1 MQDSFSNRQNSQYLF
16 VKELTT
22 RRIRKLGSLNT
33 QVCRIFLSVVTGNG
47 KRGNLFNTLCRNSTY
62 FHTYDNDLLRRKHTH
77 ARLPTEDKVAA
88 FGWIFCRVLARRRT
102 HTTTPKQNLPSIST
116 KESIFHRTATMTIQ
130 IIACLMLLLLATN
143 IAVTSADEFF
153 DPYDGIDFYF
163 PDIDLCDNQE
173 DPNGEPILGPCDHS
187 KFPTCEEGKS
197 TKCYNRK
204 PSRSEFYD
212 DNHQPV
218 FYIQYDRILCYPNK
232 WDGCSSCTPG
242 RYCRSEQRCIL
253 EEIDYPCVQWL

>member
-1 MQDSFSNRQNSQYLF
+1 MLGYQQ
-16 VKELTT
+16 K
-22 RRIRKLGSLNT
+22 IRSP
-33 QVCRIFLSVVTGNG
+33 
-47 KRGNLFNTLCRNSTY
+47 
-62 FHTYDNDLLRRKHTH
+62 LL
-77 ARLPTEDKVAA
+77 AGFFAA
-88 FGWIFCRVLARRRT
+88 FLREEEHIQILQSKTF
-102 HTTTPKQNLPSIST
+102 PSIST

-253 EEIDYPCVQWL
+253 EELNYPCAQWL